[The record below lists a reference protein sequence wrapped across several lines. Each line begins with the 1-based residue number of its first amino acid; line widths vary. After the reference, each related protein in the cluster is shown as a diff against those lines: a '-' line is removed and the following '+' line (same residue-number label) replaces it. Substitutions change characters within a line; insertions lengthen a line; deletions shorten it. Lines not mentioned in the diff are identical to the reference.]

1 MSLRDILVHVNISS
15 HCADRVALAARL
27 AKAFDA
33 RLTGLYSSAEDD
45 VAYFMMEEIASKLE
59 PTMRAWWQQ
68 MRGRTKAAFDAAL
81 ERIAKRMRRYKR
93 RLRDHRRS
101 AESAAIIE
109 AQQYVLAGGEDDEEE
124 IVSADGQPAVI
135 AEMTTPIETMTVA
148 DAVMRLDLA
157 NLPALMA
164 LGALTVA
171 VGFLA
176 DDAIIVAAVLRSVV
190 RHAGVQAIQHH
201 WPPSRELPCF
211 PRL

>member
-1 MSLRDILVHVNISS
+1 MQVSVTGKQMDVGEALRTYVDDNLADSVAKYFDNAIEASVVFSRGAKRRHVCTDLSVHIGRNILLQGHAET
-15 HCADRVALAARL
+15 ADPYT
-27 AKAFDA
+27 AFD
-33 RLTGLYSSAEDD
+33 D
-45 VAYFMMEEIASKLE
+45 
-59 PTMRAWWQQ
+59 
-68 MRGRTKAAFDAAL
+68 AL

-157 NLPALMA
+157 NLPALMFQNSA
-164 LGALTVA
+164 HGGLNVVYRRNDGN
-171 VGFLA
+171 VGWI
-176 DDAIIVAAVLRSVV
+176 DPQGNP
-190 RHAGVQAIQHH
+190 AGGN
-201 WPPSRELPCF
+201 PSAGRG
-211 PRL
+211 R